1 MRQHLTKSRY
11 RFRKSDGSPDLTAL
25 KTYVHAVRHAPD
37 LTAAQKSNLA
47 KTQQRMFK
55 SAEAND
61 GRLPAINFD
70 GVWVFLDRPKGTVEQ
85 GVGADG
91 QPWERTFLCNY
102 GFFPDTVGADNEP
115 VDVFVGDDVTSPTA
129 YLVKQVFQDGSFDEF
144 KVLIGFKSAEEAMRM
159 YFAHVPAWCFG
170 GVSELPFSFLV
181 QLIGCAPDTVS
192 MAMQKSVY
200 VKLPGILWNKIGMQR
215 VDKAEWSAA
224 RVNGLKDDAFLFIEP
239 GGTKDEEG
247 KTKPR
252 SLRHFPYKNEHGTI
266 DLPHLRNAIARIPQS
281 GSWLSQAEKD
291 RLQAKA
297 RTLLEG
303 QTKTRMKSLV
313 KSACLASIPVSIRKA
328 LDSIGATYS
337 GPTIPI
343 TPTSDLASHP
353 ALTSPITWD
362 YDYPEQVGGWIG
374 GIEPENEEWI
384 AFVDVLGH
392 CLLWTTREPR
402 GGVVGIPYSF
412 DRPDLA
418 VVEHTVESVESDLN
432 RVRASLATPLSI
444 LTSATNNAPI
454 PPQEHLPSGT
464 VVTQPGQPSEIIK
477 DTVSV
482 ASVPVQQPEVDSH
495 KQRVPRSLFAKDK
508 YDGIDFTPP
517 KAVRA
522 AFKRGL
528 ELHAEG
534 FSGDGLQ
541 ADTLAWSRRLSRGEK
556 ISPAKV
562 TQGNAWFARHESDR
576 KPNWATE
583 KTPGYVAWMNWGG
596 DPGKAWMGKLKR
608 QMDARDSLQKSVDGG
623 PARAWVERE
632 IERDEEKRLVFG
644 VVLEP
649 EPFDGGGDAHGH
661 TYSEEEVQQAAYDYL
676 AYFRNLTDNHNH
688 SDACREGDGFAEGV
702 CTCGAY
708 LPADRAVVVESY
720 CTPIEFTINGV
731 VIKRGSWM
739 LRVHVI
745 DDALWAKVLAGEW
758 NAFSI
763 EGIGDLI
770 SLDEEEE

>member
-1 MRQHLTKSRY
+1 
-11 RFRKSDGSPDLTAL
+11 
-25 KTYVHAVRHAPD
+25 
-37 LTAAQKSNLA
+37 
-47 KTQQRMFK
+47 
-55 SAEAND
+55 
-61 GRLPAINFD
+61 
-70 GVWVFLDRPKGTVEQ
+70 
-85 GVGADG
+85 
-91 QPWERTFLCNY
+91 
-102 GFFPDTVGADNEP
+102 
-115 VDVFVGDDVTSPTA
+115 
-129 YLVKQVFQDGSFDEF
+129 
-144 KVLIGFKSAEEAMRM
+144 VLIGFKSAEEAMRM

-192 MAMQKSVY
+192 IAMQKSVY
-200 VKLPGILWNKIGMQR
+200 VKLPGILWNKIGMSR
-215 VDKAEWSAA
+215 VEKSKSVPAVEKA
-224 RVNGLKDDAFLFIEP
+224 VP
-239 GGTKDEEG
+239 
-247 KTKPR
+247 
-252 SLRHFPYKNEHGTI
+252 
-266 DLPHLRNAIARIPQS
+266 
-281 GSWLSQAEKD
+281 
-291 RLQAKA
+291 
-297 RTLLEG
+297 
-303 QTKTRMKSLV
+303 TRMKALT
-313 KSACLASIPVSIRKA
+313 KSVCLASIPTRIRKA
-328 LDSIGATYS
+328 LDGAGGFGATYE

-343 TPTSDLASHP
+343 TPTSDMAAHP
-353 ALTSPITWD
+353 STSAPITWD

-392 CLLWTTREPR
+392 CLLWTTRDPK
-402 GGVVGIPYSF
+402 GGVVGTPYSF

-418 VVEHTVESVESDLN
+418 VLDHTIESVEASLN
-432 RVRASLATPLSI
+432 DVRALLSAPVGMVSVVLAN
-444 LTSATNNAPI
+444 TNNAPI

-464 VVTQPGQPSEIIK
+464 VVTQPGQPSEIVK
-477 DTVSV
+477 DTVNV

-495 KQRVPRSLFAKDK
+495 KQHVPRSVFAKDK

-522 AFKRGL
+522 ALKRGL
-528 ELHAEG
+528 ELHADG

-541 ADTLAWSRRLSRGEK
+541 ADTLAWARRLSRGEK

-608 QMDARDSLQKSVDGG
+608 QMDARDKIQKSVDDG
-623 PARAWVERE
+623 PASAWVGRSVH
-632 IERDEEKRLVFG
+632 RDEEKRLVFG

-688 SDACREGDGFAEGV
+688 TDACREGQGFSDGV

-745 DDALWAKVLAGEW
+745 DDALWAKVLSGDW

-770 SLDEEEE
+770 SLEEEDEW